1 MNRLEKNILH
11 HAKAKREA
19 RQLEVKSEIE
29 NIDIQIEKLQNKIR
43 TLEKVK
49 TTLKESHDLS

>member
-1 MNRLEKNILH
+1 MHRLEKNILH
-11 HAKAKREA
+11 HARAKREA
-19 RQLEVKSEIE
+19 RRLEVKSEIK

-49 TTLKESHDLS
+49 TTLKDSHDLG

>member
-49 TTLKESHDLS
+49 TTLKNSHDLG